1 MLYTYTI
8 EPFNQPSFS
17 HTVDGTNPASLR
29 VYPSN
34 HTFLYPLI
42 DVEFFPSTVSPKQNA
57 LEPRLEV
64 AWMASNIFNWETKW
78 VLKVLKGCLRMLV
91 VHLGRRRKRKKR
103 VRRIQTPLTL
113 QKPNRR
119 FWGNDNCLFFFNLSP
134 YPYAPLHCVLQV
146 VPETPLERAQA
157 LLQKVLKEANSCRIL
172 DSNVWTLLSK
182 TRGFNVGS
190 WILNGSLTSLLP
202 LFHLWICGVYQGIT
216 RLSCGLSLWVQTWS
230 SSSRHARWSLVF
242 APRRFS
248 KESRKSA
255 TRTSTT

>member
-1 MLYTYTI
+1 MDGKQHLQLGDKMGAEGVKRMLENAGGAFGQENKKKKRKGEKET
-8 EPFNQPSFS
+8 NS
-17 HTVDGTNPASLR
+17 TNPTEAKQA
-29 VYPSN
+29 
-34 HTFLYPLI
+34 FLGEWYLS
-42 DVEFFPSTVSPKQNA
+42 FFLN
-57 LEPRLEV
+57 
-64 AWMASNIFNWETKW
+64 
-78 VLKVLKGCLRMLV
+78 
-91 VHLGRRRKRKKR
+91 
-103 VRRIQTPLTL
+103 
-113 QKPNRR
+113 
-119 FWGNDNCLFFFNLSP
+119 NLSP

-172 DSNVWTLLSK
+172 DSNVWTSLSK

-216 RLSCGLSLWVQTWS
+216 RLSCGLSLWVQTWC
-230 SSSRHARWSLVF
+230 SSSRHARLSLVF